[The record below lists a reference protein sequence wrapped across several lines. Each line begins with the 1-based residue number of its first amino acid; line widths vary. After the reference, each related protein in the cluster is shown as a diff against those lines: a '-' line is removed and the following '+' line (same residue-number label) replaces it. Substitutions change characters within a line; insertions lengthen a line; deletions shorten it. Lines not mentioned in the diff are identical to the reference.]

1 MLYPTRLWLHGRDTS
16 AMIRASI
23 VIPTLNEE
31 NYVGSLLSDIASQ
44 TRKAHEVIVVDGNS
58 QDATA
63 SVVERFPG
71 VDLISGSPP
80 WLAKET

>member
-1 MLYPTRLWLHGRDTS
+1 MVETG

-31 NYVGSLLSDIASQ
+31 NYVGSLLSDIARQ

>member
-1 MLYPTRLWLHGRDTS
+1 MPYPTRLWLHGRDTS
-16 AMIRASI
+16 TMTASI

-31 NYVGSLLSDIASQ
+31 NYVGSLLSDIARQ

-63 SVVERFPG
+63 SLVERFPG
-71 VDLISGSPP
+71 VDLLSGSPP
-80 WLAKET
+80 